1 MRITSILE
9 NQKIEKRIAI
19 TPEIAKK
26 YISLGFEVSLSENY
40 GNHLGIKD
48 EEYKELGVSISKD
61 EKEIISSADIIVQLG
76 LLDDDKSSLFKEN
89 QSFIGVLNPYE
100 NKDKINDLVKK
111 NINTFSLELLPRITR
126 AQSMDILSSQ
136 ANLAGYK
143 AVVESFAHFEKAIPM
158 MMTAAGTIP
167 AAKVLVVGAGVA
179 GLQAI
184 ATAKRMG
191 AIVFATDVRLASKE
205 QVESLGGK
213 FLTVEGA
220 ENLETEGGYAK
231 EASDDF
237 KKKQEELLSET
248 LKKIDIVV
256 CTALIPG
263 KKAPII
269 IKEDM
274 INNMK
279 AGSIIYDLA
288 AIQGGNTAHTKVDEI
303 VDKNG
308 VKIMGESNILN
319 KLPTSASNLYA
330 KNVFNFVSNLYDK
343 ENITLF
349 KSLLRQELNAAGLII
364 NATLNLSLS
373 HTEANIIQE
382 TMIRFKIAIDKLSE
396 HIQIKDPQKSIKR
409 RSHETYIL
417 SKTMRIRLAKKSDI
431 WLLYNWVNK
440 IDSIENKL
448 ITNKKIPKTDHK
460 IWYENSLKNK
470 NRYIWIIENQH
481 IAIGQLRFDI
491 NEDKKLC
498 FIDIYIDK
506 EHRKNN
512 FGQNAY
518 KSSY

>member
-1 MRITSILE
+1 MKIVSVSE

-19 TPEIAKK
+19 TPDIAKK
-26 YISLGFEVSLSENY
+26 YIALGFEVSISENY
-40 GNHLGIKD
+40 GEHLGFKD
-48 EEYKELGVSISKD
+48 NDYKELGV
-61 EKEIISSADIIVQLG
+61 EIHSRIADILTTADIIVQLN
-76 LLDDDKSSLFKEN
+76 LLSDENLSNLKEN
-89 QSFIGVLNPYE
+89 QTLVGVFNPYINKEKIE
-100 NKDKINDLVKK
+100 NLSKK
-111 NINTFSLELLPRITR
+111 NINIFSLEMLPRITR

-143 AVVESFAHFEKAIPM
+143 AVIESFANFDKAIPM

-191 AIVFATDVRLASKE
+191 AIVFATDVRVASKE

-213 FLTVEGA
+213 FLTVEGS

-237 KKKQEELLSET
+237 KKKQEELLGET
-248 LKKIDIVV
+248 LKKIDIVI

-263 KKAPII
+263 KKAPVI

-274 INNMK
+274 IANMK

-288 AIQGGNTAHTKVDEI
+288 AIQGGNTAYAKVDEI

-343 ENITLF
+343 ENNKVNINLEDEIIKKTL
-349 KSLLRQELNAAGLII
+349 
-364 NATLNLSLS
+364 
-373 HTEANIIQE
+373 
-382 TMIRFKIAIDKLSE
+382 
-396 HIQIKDPQKSIKR
+396 IK
-409 RSHETYIL
+409 
-417 SKTMRIRLAKKSDI
+417 
-431 WLLYNWVNK
+431 
-440 IDSIENKL
+440 
-448 ITNKKIPKTDHK
+448 
-460 IWYENSLKNK
+460 
-470 NRYIWIIENQH
+470 
-481 IAIGQLRFDI
+481 
-491 NEDKKLC
+491 
-498 FIDIYIDK
+498 
-506 EHRKNN
+506 
-512 FGQNAY
+512 
-518 KSSY
+518 